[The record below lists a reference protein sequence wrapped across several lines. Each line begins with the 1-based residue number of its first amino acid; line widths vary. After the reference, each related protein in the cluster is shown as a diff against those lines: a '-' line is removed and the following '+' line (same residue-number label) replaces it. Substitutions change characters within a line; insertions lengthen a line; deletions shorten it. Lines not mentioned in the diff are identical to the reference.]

1 MHRFPITAHR
11 ETELNALSRAQGR
24 ASAYRPRFVLD
35 GRPGA
40 MIVGASATTVA
51 APPWG
56 PAAYLR
62 CAVRS
67 ASMNEVGRNSARY
80 ALLVLFLINFLN
92 FFDRIIPAALNEP
105 IRKEFAVGDTQMG
118 LLGTAFT
125 LIYAIAGIPLGRLA
139 DRVLRPRLLA
149 IGVMFWSA
157 MTAASGLASGF
168 TTYMLSRIGVGIG
181 EASCAPAANA
191 MIGDLYPPHRRAR
204 ALGWFMLGLPL
215 GSLTGFAIVGQVAQ
229 AFGWRMAFLMAALPG
244 VIVALLAWRLRD
256 PLRGAQEAYRVD
268 AATPL
273 DRPFLR
279 LLRIPTLWWIILS
292 GASFNFAAYAF
303 GNFLPALMMRQH
315 GVDVAQAGTI
325 SAIVL
330 GVTGVIGL
338 AFGGMIVDAV
348 HARMRNGR
356 LRLGCASVL
365 VAAPLLWM
373 GLNQPAG
380 AVFASTTLLA
390 LGWMLSFIYYVSVY
404 PSVQEVV
411 DPRLRGTAMSVY
423 FLFQYLLGAGFG
435 TVVAG
440 ALSDAYAKRAMHL
453 AQVSEMSESFR
464 ATGLQASLSVLVP
477 MALLITAV
485 ALWCASRRIAIDVA
499 KVQA

>member
-1 MHRFPITAHR
+1 
-11 ETELNALSRAQGR
+11 
-24 ASAYRPRFVLD
+24 
-35 GRPGA
+35 
-40 MIVGASATTVA
+40 
-51 APPWG
+51 
-56 PAAYLR
+56 
-62 CAVRS
+62 
-67 ASMNEVGRNSARY
+67 MNDAGRNSARY

-105 IRKEFAVGDTQMG
+105 IRMEFAVGDTEMG

-149 IGVMFWSA
+149 AGVLFWSA
-157 MTAASGLASGF
+157 MTAASGMATSF
-168 TTYMLSRIGVGIG
+168 ATYLLSRIGVGIG

-191 MIGDLYPPHRRAR
+191 MIGDLYPPQRRAR

-215 GSLTGFAIVGQVAQ
+215 GSLAGFAVVGQVAQ
-229 AFGWRMAFLMAALPG
+229 AFGWRMAFLLAALPG
-244 VIVALLAWRLRD
+244 IIVAVMAWRLHD
-256 PLRGAQEAYRVD
+256 PARGTQEPYRVD
-268 AATPL
+268 ASVAL

-279 LLRIPTLWWIILS
+279 LVRIPTRWWIILS

-303 GNFLPALMMRQH
+303 GHFLPALMMRHH
-315 GVDVAQAGTI
+315 GIGIAQAGTV

-338 AFGGMIVDAV
+338 AFGGMIIDAV
-348 HARMRNGR
+348 HTRFRSAR
-356 LRLGCASVL
+356 LRVGCGCMI
-365 VAAPLLWM
+365 VAVPLLWL

-380 AVFASTTLLA
+380 AVFAGTALLA
-390 LGWMLSFIYYVSVY
+390 AGWMLSFIYYVSVY
-404 PSVQEVV
+404 PSLQEVV

-440 ALSDAYAKRAMHL
+440 ALSDRYAERAMHL
-453 AQVSEMSESFR
+453 AEASTMSEGFR
-464 ATGLQASLSVLVP
+464 AIGLQASLSILVP
-477 MALLITAV
+477 AALLITAV
-485 ALWCASRRIAIDVA
+485 ALWCAARSFPDDVA
-499 KVQA
+499 KVQR